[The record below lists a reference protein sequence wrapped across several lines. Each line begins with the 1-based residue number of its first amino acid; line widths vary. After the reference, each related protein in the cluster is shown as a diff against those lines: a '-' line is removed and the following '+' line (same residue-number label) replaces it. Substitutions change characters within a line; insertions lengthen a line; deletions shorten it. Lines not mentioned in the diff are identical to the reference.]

1 MFSTT
6 AIRSMVTAAAVFP
19 VVSATVSLCMMT
31 AHRNH
36 IRKLSLQEMLH
47 RQVSVSANTCL

>member
-6 AIRSMVTAAAVFP
+6 SIRSMVTAAAVFP
-19 VVSATVSLCMMT
+19 VVSATVSLRMMT

-47 RQVSVSANTCL
+47 CQVSVSANTCL

>member
-47 RQVSVSANTCL
+47 RQVSVSASTCL